1 MVSNPTE
8 LISSDKNSTVK
19 LVKALLTQARQRKKR
34 GQTVLE
40 GVHLLDAA
48 LRSDFSDTHSK
59 QVSFSQ
65 VLLAQSASLHA
76 EVQQILTRLPTHI
89 PVLILSDTLYQS
101 IRSLG
106 TGIDIMAIINV
117 PTPSLATINE
127 DCLILNDVQDSGN
140 VGTLLRTAA
149 AVGINHILCT
159 QASAQ
164 AWSPK
169 TLRAGMGAQF
179 ALNIYENLSI
189 DEVLDKVKVPLLA
202 TSSHTDTLIY
212 EHDLRAPI
220 AWVMGHEGQGVC
232 DKLMQCATPIA
243 LPQPNGQESLNVAI
257 AGSLCLYETLRQRQY
272 S

>member
-8 LISSDKNSTVK
+8 LITSDKNTTIK
-19 LVKALLTQARQRKKR
+19 LVKALLTQARQRKKH
-34 GQTVLE
+34 GQTVIE
-40 GVHLLDAA
+40 GVHLIDAA
-48 LRSDFSDTHSK
+48 LRSDYPFVQILLSESEHTHP
-59 QVSFSQ
+59 
-65 VLLAQSASLHA
+65 
-76 EVQQILTRLPTHI
+76 EVQQVLTRLPTYTPI
-89 PVLILSDTLYQS
+89 LTLSDTLYES

-106 TGIDIMAIINV
+106 TGIDIMAIIKV
-117 PTPSLATINE
+117 PAPSLSMIKD

-149 AVGINHILCT
+149 AVGISHILCT
-159 QASAQ
+159 SATAQ

-179 ALNIYENLSI
+179 ALTIYEGLSVQDI
-189 DEVLDKVKVPLLA
+189 LDNVKTPLLA
-202 TSSHTDTLIY
+202 TSSHTDTVIY
-212 EHDLRAPI
+212 QHDLSAPI

-232 DKLMQCATPIA
+232 EELMQCATPIA

-272 S
+272 A